1 MRRREF
7 VTSLGALVLET
18 AAVYAAAPT
27 TLGGRLRRLTAP
39 GTGDNRATYLPD
51 GTALL
56 FASRRA
62 GRAQIWTMDPDG
74 GDPRQ
79 LYESAANDYGRVA
92 PSPDGRRLSFSSDR
106 SGQNVV
112 YVLDARRATITPI
125 SDPMA
130 WSFGPSWSSRDRIAY
145 FSREGGNRLNIWTV
159 SPDGSDRQ
167 QVTNRPGESRQ
178 PWWSPDG
185 TTLAFSADNGT
196 ERFQVRLA
204 AANGADGRALTRT
217 VTGSSRSG
225 VPTACVWPLRPSSAV
240 SAFKFCLSTRMARG
254 CSASNSRKATMCI
267 PHGRPTVAASY
278 LPPAGTTEVRFGGST
293 SPRKTLL
300 WARANFMAW
309 LRVEWPLRR
318 DLAAPSAIR
327 EGPETLRGARASLPK
342 PIR

>member
-7 VTSLGALVLET
+7 VTSLGVLVLET

-56 FASRRA
+56 FASRRT
-62 GRAQIWTMDPDG
+62 GRSQIWTMDPDG
-74 GDPRQ
+74 GDPRR

-92 PSPDGRRLSFSSDR
+92 PSPDGTRLSFSSDR

-112 YVLDARRATITPI
+112 YVLDTRRGTITPI

-196 ERFQVRLA
+196 ERSKCVSR
-204 AANGADGRALTRT
+204 RRT
-217 VTGSSRSG
+217 ARTGERSPEQVTGSSRSG
-225 VPTACVWPLRPSSAV
+225 VPTACVWPLRPRSAV

-267 PHGRPTVAASY
+267 PHGRRTVAASY
-278 LPPAGTTEVRFGGST
+278 LPPAETTEVRFGGST
-293 SPRKTLL
+293 SPRKTSL
-300 WARANFMAW
+300 WERANFMVW
-309 LRVEWPLRR
+309 LRVASCKGICRGNGRRLGLRK
-318 DLAAPSAIR
+318 LIY
-327 EGPETLRGARASLPK
+327 SL
-342 PIR
+342 I

>member
-1 MRRREF
+1 VRRREF
-7 VTSLGALVLET
+7 VTSLGVLVLET

-56 FASRRA
+56 FASRRT
-62 GRAQIWTMDPDG
+62 GRSQIWTMDPDG
-74 GDPRQ
+74 GDPRR

-92 PSPDGRRLSFSSDR
+92 PSPDGTRLSFSSDR

-112 YVLDARRATITPI
+112 YVLDTRRGTITPI

-145 FSREGGNRLNIWTV
+145 FSRQGGNRLNIWTV

-217 VTGSSRSG
+217 GNWQQPFWSPDG
-225 VPTACVWPLRPSSAV
+225 LR
-240 SAFKFCLSTRMARG
+240 L
-254 CSASNSRKATMCI
+254 
-267 PHGRPTVAASY
+267 AASAE
-278 LPPAGTTEVRFGGST
+278 LGSIGFQILLIDADGERVQRIQQQEGDNVHPAWSPDGRSIVFTAGRDNGSALWRFDF
-293 SPRKTLL
+293 P
-300 WARANFMAW
+300 A
-309 LRVEWPLRR
+309 
-318 DLAAPSAIR
+318 
-327 EGPETLRGARASLPK
+327 
-342 PIR
+342 

>member
-18 AAVYAAAPT
+18 AAVYPAAPT

-56 FASRRA
+56 FASRRT
-62 GRAQIWTMDPDG
+62 GRSQIWTIDPDG

-112 YVLDARRATITPI
+112 YVLDAGRARITPI

-130 WSFGPSWSSRDRIAY
+130 WSFGPSWSSRERIAY
-145 FSREGGNRLNIWTV
+145 FRAKAATASISGRFHRAGRIGSKSPTGPVRAASRGGHPTAPHWRSRLIMERSV
-159 SPDGSDRQ
+159 SKCASRRR
-167 QVTNRPGESRQ
+167 TARMGER
-178 PWWSPDG
+178 SP
-185 TTLAFSADNGT
+185 
-196 ERFQVRLA
+196 EQ
-204 AANGADGRALTRT
+204 

-267 PHGRPTVAASY
+267 PHGRPMVAASY

-300 WARANFMAW
+300 WGRAIFYRVVAR
-309 LRVEWPLRR
+309 
-318 DLAAPSAIR
+318 
-327 EGPETLRGARASLPK
+327 
-342 PIR
+342 

>member
-1 MRRREF
+1 

-56 FASRRA
+56 FASRSRRT
-62 GRAQIWTMDPDG
+62 GRSQIWTMDPDG

-159 SPDGSDRQ
+159 PPDGSDRQ

-204 AANGADGRALTRT
+204 AANGADGRALTRI
-217 VTGSSRSG
+217 GNRQQPFWSPDG
-225 VPTACVWPLRPSSAV
+225 LR
-240 SAFKFCLSTRMARG
+240 L
-254 CSASNSRKATMCI
+254 
-267 PHGRPTVAASY
+267 AASAE
-278 LPPAGTTEVRFGGST
+278 LGSIGFQI
-293 SPRKTLL
+293 LL
-300 WARANFMAW
+300 IDA
-309 LRVEWPLRR
+309 
-318 DLAAPSAIR
+318 D
-327 EGPETLRGARASLPK
+327 GARLQRIQQQEGDNVHPAWSPDGRSIVFTAGRDNGSALWRFDFPA
-342 PIR
+342 